1 MLLKYKLKI
10 TFAKHIPRICDLSR
24 VPESWRYK
32 LPSET
37 QREACSAAVYCAA
50 MIFPGHW
57 VICLRISARLW
68 HCALFRISGRKN
80 GLPINSGK
88 KLYNWRYSIIAHFIT
103 LLLMMS
109 PITGQHFNCTL
120 RPGYFLD
127 LRLLI
132 VAAASGSPVRCCSYF
147 SILGQID

>member
-80 GLPINSGK
+80 GLSINSREI
-88 KLYNWRYSIIAHFIT
+88 LYNWSFSAIGHFIT
-103 LLLMMS
+103 LLLS
-109 PITGQHFNCTL
+109 PITAGQHFNCSL
-120 RPGYFLD
+120 RSGWFLG